1 MFNLFQNIHIDWL
14 GKRKI
19 FIAFS
24 IFIMLAGLISTIGR
38 QYTPGGAD
46 AFNLGVDFKGGTV
59 VVAKFKMLLTCPH
72 FQSLINFVRIDP
84 REQRR
89 ISPT

>member
-24 IFIMLAGLISTIGR
+24 IFIMLMGLISTIGR

-46 AFNLGVDFKGGTV
+46 AFNLGVDFKGGPASSNV
-59 VVAKFKMLLTCPH
+59 IPYPGVDLA
-72 FQSLINFVRIDP
+72 R
-84 REQRR
+84 
-89 ISPT
+89 PTAR